1 MSSALYVGNLPLG
14 IKGGELQTFC
24 HGIGT
29 PTVVSVKIQK
39 PQKNKIGSA
48 TSCYGFIHFRDHDA
62 ATTAYALLGNKIMKE
77 HELNVNWSHDKG
89 GEKQYVAGLADGRIG
104 SLVKSNIAV
113 APPSLLNP
121 SDLSILY
128 NLFSFQGQKSVAVQ
142 GSELWVDESGKEGI
156 VRKVPSSRPDQGG
169 PAP

>member
-14 IKGGELQTFC
+14 IKGSELQTFC

-39 PQKNKIGSA
+39 PQKNKSGNA
-48 TSCYGFIHFRDHDA
+48 TSCYGFVHFRDHDA

-89 GEKQYVAGLADGRIG
+89 GEKQYVARLTLTDGLILWFG
-104 SLVKSNIAV
+104 SSKPYELR
-113 APPSLLNP
+113 
-121 SDLSILY
+121 ILY
-128 NLFSFQGQKSVAVQ
+128 HLFIFQGQKSVAVQ
-142 GSELWVDESGKEGI
+142 GSQLRGDESGK
-156 VRKVPSSRPDQGG
+156 
-169 PAP
+169 